1 MRLNVDHE
9 FLPKRNT
16 VRASRVMDHFGIS
29 FETGRHVIAADLD
42 LPLQSGD
49 VVCFTGDSG
58 SGKSSLMRGVAAQL
72 TDVVDIDQMELQP
85 RTLVDGLSL
94 PFEESLELLAACGLG
109 EARLMLRTP
118 AELSDGQRYR
128 YRLAVALSRRPA
140 WVLADEFTAT
150 LDRTLARVIALNV
163 HRQARRHGT
172 GFLLATTHEDM
183 LEELA
188 PDLHIRCRLGETPR
202 VTDRARA
209 GQDPRKKKA
218 SGFSTNCGSVPVPSP
233 TGRTSLGGI
242 IAVTTSGS

>member
-1 MRLNVDHE
+1 MRLNVDYE
-9 FLPKRNT
+9 FVPKRNT

-72 TDVVDIDQMELQP
+72 TDVVDIDQVELPP
-85 RTLVDGLSL
+85 RTLVDGLFL

-150 LDRTLARVIALNV
+150 LDRTLARVIALNI
-163 HRQARRHGT
+163 HKQACRHGT

-183 LEELA
+183 LAELA

-202 VTDRARA
+202 VTSRSKG
-209 GQDPRKKKA
+209 GQDSRKKKA

-242 IAVTTSGS
+242 IAVTTSAS